1 MVGVGKVWVSPE
13 VGDVESLCEQPISEL
28 VPLDPPGR
36 ELHKS
41 VHLRGYTVDTVCS
54 PGTKRPHAHASL
66 EMMFVHSGASV
77 WRVGTWRRV
86 LVPGD
91 VLVFDAR
98 AVHASRPVGGQY
110 VRTTLHFMAGSADRS
125 VAEKLPLNERVPWFV
140 SLSGPAIRRV
150 TAALRALRQRFEAP
164 ARSRSEGSLLADIVG
179 EVYDAFALPKQPALH
194 PVVREVIEYM
204 TDHPERSESL
214 SELAARFFVSEGHLC
229 HLFRSHFG
237 CSPLRLWQL
246 IKIEGVCYS
255 LLFKDKPV
263 TELAQEVGFAS
274 RRGFQ
279 RAFRRVTGM
288 TVETYRSGLAQELTL
303 SS

>member
-1 MVGVGKVWVSPE
+1 MQ
-13 VGDVESLCEQPISEL
+13 SLCEQPISDL
-28 VPLDPPGR
+28 FPLDPPGR
-36 ELHKS
+36 ELHKA

-66 EMMFVHSGASV
+66 EMMFVHSGASL
-77 WRVGTWRRV
+77 WRVGAWRRV

-98 AVHASRPVGGQY
+98 SVHASRPVGGHY
-110 VRTTLHFMAGSADRS
+110 VRTTLHFTASFADRS
-125 VAEKLPLNERVPWFV
+125 IADKLPLNERVPWFV
-140 SLSGPAIRRV
+140 SLSGPAMRRI
-150 TAALRALRQRFEAP
+150 TAALRALRQRFESQMERR
-164 ARSRSEGSLLADIVG
+164 AREPLLADIVG

-204 TDHPERSESL
+204 TEHPERSESL
-214 SELAARFFVSEGHLC
+214 SELASRFYVSEGHLC
-229 HLFRSHFG
+229 HLFRTHFG

-255 LLFKDKPV
+255 LLFNDKPV

-288 TVETYRSGLAQELTL
+288 TVETYRSGLAGELTL